1 MKGVGVMRTYIIRRV
16 LYAVPLLIAISLLS
30 FFIMQLSPGN
40 YLNKMKLN
48 PDISP
53 ELIETMEKQYGL
65 DKSIPEQ
72 YFHWLGQLLQGNL
85 GESFAYKIPVTEII
99 GSRIVNTLILSIAAM
114 ILAWIVSIPIGIY
127 SATHKYS
134 LGDNIFTSF
143 AFVGLSIPNF
153 FFALLLLFLIVKLNI
168 PLPINGMTSMM
179 HDFLSPMGK
188 VLDILK
194 HLLVPA
200 IVLGTASMASLT
212 RQMRG
217 QMIDAMRS
225 DYIRT
230 ARSKGL
236 KERIVVYKHAL
247 RNAINPMITIFGFQ
261 ISSLLSGAALT
272 ETVTGWPGLGKMML
286 SAVRSKDLY
295 LAMAG
300 LMMGSVLLIAGNLVA
315 DILLAL
321 SDPRIRYN

>member
-1 MKGVGVMRTYIIRRV
+1 MKTYVIRRV
-16 LYAVPLLIAISLLS
+16 LQAIPLLLAISLLA
-30 FFIMQLSPGN
+30 FLVMQLSPGS
-40 YLNKMKLN
+40 YLNRMKMN
-48 PDISP
+48 PDVSP

-72 YFHWLGQLLQGNL
+72 YFHWLWQLLQGNL
-85 GESFAYKIPVTEII
+85 GESFAYKIPVTQII
-99 GSRIVNTLILSIAAM
+99 GSRIFNTLILSVAAM
-114 ILAWIVSIPIGIY
+114 ILAWGFSIPIGIF

-134 LGDNIFTSF
+134 LGDNIFTNL

-153 FFALLLLFLIVKLNI
+153 FFALLLLFLIVRLDI
-168 PLPINGMTSMM
+168 PLPINGMTSLMY
-179 HDFLSPMGK
+179 DFLSPMGK
-188 VLDILK
+188 LLDILK

-200 IVLGTASMASLT
+200 VVLGTASMASLT

-236 KERIVVYKHAL
+236 KERTVVYKHAL

-261 ISSLLSGAALT
+261 ISALLSGAALT

-286 SAVRSKDLY
+286 TAVRSKDLY

-300 LMMGSVLLIAGNLVA
+300 LMMGSVLLIAGNLIA

>member
-1 MKGVGVMRTYIIRRV
+1 MKAYIIRRI
-16 LYAVPLLIAISLLS
+16 LQAIPLLLAISLLS

-40 YLNKMKLN
+40 YLDKVRMN
-48 PDISP
+48 PDVS
-53 ELIETMEKQYGL
+53 EKLIETMEKQYGL

-72 YFHWLGQLLQGNL
+72 YFHWLWQILHGNF
-85 GESFAYKIPVTEII
+85 GESFTFKVPVTHVI
-99 GSRIVNTLILSIAAM
+99 GSRIVNTLILSVAAM
-114 ILAWIVSIPIGIY
+114 ILAWGISIPVGIY
-127 SATHKYS
+127 SATHKYT
-134 LGDNIFTSF
+134 LGDNIFTSL

-153 FFALLLLFLIVKLNI
+153 FFALLLLFLIVKFNV
-168 PLPINGMTSMM
+168 PLPINGMTSIM
-179 HDFLSPMGK
+179 HDFLSPAGK

-200 IVLGTASMASLT
+200 IVLGTASMATLT

-230 ARSKGL
+230 AHSKGL
-236 KERIVVYKHAL
+236 KERKVVYKHAF

-261 ISSLLSGAALT
+261 ISALLSGAALT

-286 SAVRSKDLY
+286 TAVRSKDLY

-300 LMMGSVLLIAGNLVA
+300 LMMGSVLLIAGNLIA
-315 DILLAL
+315 DILLAV

>member
-1 MKGVGVMRTYIIRRV
+1 MKTYIIRRI
-16 LYAVPLLIAISLLS
+16 LQAIPLLLAISLLA
-30 FFIMQLSPGN
+30 FVIMQLSPGS
-40 YLNKMKLN
+40 YLDRVRMN
-48 PDISP
+48 PDVSE

-65 DKSIPEQ
+65 DKSVPEQ
-72 YFHWLGQLLQGNL
+72 YFHWLWQLLHGNL
-85 GESFAYKIPVTEII
+85 GESFTYKVPVTHVI
-99 GSRIVNTLILSIAAM
+99 GSRMLNTLILSVAAM
-114 ILAWIVSIPIGIY
+114 VLAWGVAVPIGIY
-127 SATHKYS
+127 SATHKYTV
-134 LGDNIFTSF
+134 GDNIFTSL

-153 FFALLLLFLIVKLNI
+153 FFALLLLFLIVRFNVG
-168 PLPINGMTSMM
+168 LPISGMTSVM
-179 HDFLSPMGK
+179 HDFMSPAGK

-200 IVLGTASMASLT
+200 VVLGTARMASLT

-230 ARSKGL
+230 AKSKGL
-236 KERIVVYKHAL
+236 KKRKVVYKHAL

-261 ISSLLSGAALT
+261 ISALLSGAALT

-286 SAVRSKDLY
+286 TAVRSKDLY

-300 LMMGSVLLIAGNLVA
+300 LMMGSVLLIAGNLIA
-315 DILLAL
+315 DVLLAV